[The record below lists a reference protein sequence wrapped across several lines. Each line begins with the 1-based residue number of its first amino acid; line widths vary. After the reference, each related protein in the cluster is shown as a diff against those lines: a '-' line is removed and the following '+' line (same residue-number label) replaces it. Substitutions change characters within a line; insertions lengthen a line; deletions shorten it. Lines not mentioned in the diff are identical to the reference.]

1 MSGPA
6 DPPRRARLLGNI
18 VQIVA
23 LGAGVWFL
31 LRTAARSWGSVAI
44 ADLRPA
50 WGPILLGS
58 LLTSG
63 TYVYIVLVWAASL
76 RWWSQRPPFLRGAR
90 IWFVSNL
97 ARFIPGM
104 VWQLAGLATMARA
117 NDISAAAATGASLLE
132 QVVLL
137 LTGLIVTAVWA
148 PALLMRWASPWVVAA
163 IAGAGAMMLV
173 WLLPAALPWGGRLLG
188 RLLRRPIS
196 WPAPSR
202 RSITVYVVSLS
213 LPWLAYGVSFWLFGR
228 GLLGAGAPHFTLAV
242 GGFVASY
249 VAGIIVV
256 FAPSGLVVREAALVA
271 ALGPRIGDGPALVL
285 ALAARLW
292 LLVVELATALSVVA
306 VHQVVYRRA
315 SSVPQR

>member
-6 DPPRRARLLGNI
+6 DPPRRARLLGNAA
-18 VQIVA
+18 QIVA
-23 LGAGVWFL
+23 IGAGVWFL

-44 ADLRPA
+44 ADLHPA
-50 WGPILLGS
+50 WGAILVGS
-58 LLTSG
+58 LLTG
-63 TYVYIVLVWAASL
+63 ATYVFIVFVWTASL
-76 RWWSQRPPFLRGAR
+76 QWWSQRPPFLRAAR

-117 NDISAAAATGASLLE
+117 NDISAAAATGGSLLE
-132 QVVLL
+132 QMVLL

-148 PALLMRWASPWVVAA
+148 PALLLRWASPWVVGA
-163 IAGAGAMMLV
+163 IAVAGVVLLV
-173 WLLPAALPWGGRLLG
+173 GLLPAALPWGGRLLG

-202 RSITVYVVSLS
+202 RSITVYVVGLS
-213 LPWLAYGVSFWLFGR
+213 LPWLAYGVSFWLFGV
-228 GLLGAGAPHFTLAV
+228 GLLGTGAPHFTLAV

-249 VAGIIVV
+249 VAGIIAF

-306 VHQVVYRRA
+306 VHRIVYRRA
-315 SSVPQR
+315 PGVPRR